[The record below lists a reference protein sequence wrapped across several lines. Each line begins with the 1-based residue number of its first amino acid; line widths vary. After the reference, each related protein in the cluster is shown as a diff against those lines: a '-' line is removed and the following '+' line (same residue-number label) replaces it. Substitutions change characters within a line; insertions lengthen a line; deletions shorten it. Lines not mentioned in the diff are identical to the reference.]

1 MILLSIVS
9 TSFVLQIF
17 SLPSSNLILTVSVI
31 FYIVI
36 LFLTIEALFFKIE
49 LRGSKLHSWYF
60 NVDLSDIIDFRYSV
74 LGVKLRTRWRV
85 YHLPP
90 IKTANIL
97 DDTIKN
103 QDKSSNRKSERIFN
117 RSEFRL

>member
-17 SLPSSNLILTVSVI
+17 SLPSSNVILTVLVI

-36 LFLTIEALFFKIE
+36 LFLTVEALFFKIE

-60 NVDLSDIIDFRYSV
+60 NVDLSDIIDFRYSI

-85 YHLPP
+85 YYLPP
-90 IKTANIL
+90 IKMAKIL
-97 DDTIKN
+97 DDTIRN
-103 QDKSSNRKSERIFN
+103 QDKSR
-117 RSEFRL
+117 